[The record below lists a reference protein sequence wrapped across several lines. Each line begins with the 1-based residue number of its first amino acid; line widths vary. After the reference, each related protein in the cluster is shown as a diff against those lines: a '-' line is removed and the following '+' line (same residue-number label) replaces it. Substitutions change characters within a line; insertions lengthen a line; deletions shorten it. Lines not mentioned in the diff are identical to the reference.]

1 MEKAVDIQDIAQ
13 FAVRPPLD
21 DPIFPYDSLDQT
33 GP

>member
-1 MEKAVDIQDIAQ
+1 MEKAADIQHIAQ
-13 FAVRPPLD
+13 FAVTLPLD